1 MNWRNTLLK
10 DWGDRHKKDDG
21 SEFIEGVGFRE
32 KDFSKDRDKSGDL
45 VNWFKTIQQTFDAM
59 LDDIGFSTASITDP
73 GGTTSIRRDK
83 SNAGKVISSVGQDIA
98 RMNIDSML
106 EGYVKSITKDAKFND
121 DVTNIQSIMS
131 QSGYARTIDA
141 ALKFTE
147 EMLSGIFDSC
157 YRAVRM
163 KFDDDSTP
171 EIVEEI
177 DVDIRGDVP
186 QELID
191 SAWSMVEANVIKD
204 IDNQLNDLDNIL
216 EDIIVEDSKVGDLD
230 LDNDGT
236 QDVSLEEVKSSI
248 KTNLKKLYSGPDIKD
263 MLKRFTGNVSFAFT
277 VKYPHLQRFMEENEE
292 VADQVTQ
299 EEAEEMRNRPEIQAE
314 ELDEE
319 ERQKFEDEFKSN
331 DEYTGEY
338 GWESILSK
346 KFGTGMTTNAGF
358 TPAIHNVSYSKE
370 PCCDECAEVKP
381 PCSRCKDKTTPC
393 GCD

>member
-10 DWGDRHKKDDG
+10 AWGDRHKKDDG

-45 VNWFKTIQQTFDAM
+45 VNWFKTIQQTFDSM

-106 EGYVKSITKDAKFND
+106 EGYVKSITKDAAFND
-121 DVTNIQSIMS
+121 DMTNIQSIMS
-131 QSGYARTIDA
+131 QSGYTRTIDA

-163 KFDDDSTP
+163 QFDDNQATEVDR
-171 EIVEEI
+171 EI
-177 DVDIRGDVP
+177 DVDITGDVP

-191 SAWSMVEANVIKD
+191 SAWSTVEANVIKD
-204 IDNQLNDLDNIL
+204 IENQLNDLDGIL
-216 EDIIVEDSKVGDLD
+216 EDIIVEDAKVGDLD
-230 LDNDGT
+230 LDNDGK
-236 QDVSLEEVKSSI
+236 QDVSLEEVKTSI
-248 KTNLKKLYSGPDIKD
+248 KTNLKKLYSGPDMKD
-263 MLKRFTGNVSFAFT
+263 MLKIFTGNVSFSFT
-277 VKYPHLQRFMEENEE
+277 VKYPHLQRHMEENEE
-292 VADQVTQ
+292 VADQVSE
-299 EEAEEMRNRPEIQAE
+299 EEAEEMRNRPEIKFGDE
-314 ELDEE
+314 DEE
-319 ERQKFEDEFKSN
+319 NRRRFQDANKSN
-331 DEYTGEY
+331 DKYTGEH
-338 GWESILSK
+338 GWQSILSK
-346 KFGTGMTTNAGF
+346 KFGTGMTSMAGF
-358 TPAIHNVSYSKE
+358 TPAIHNVSYSKDK
-370 PCCDECAEVKP
+370 PCCDECE
-381 PCSRCKDKTTPC
+381 DKTTSC